1 MSINER
7 IIVCG
12 GGPVGMVAALSLVR
26 QGIPVTI
33 LEAFEEPPRD
43 PRAATIHEGRDGLA
57 RQGVGAPAALHI
69 GQDGPHVAIGQ

>member
-33 LEAFEEPPRD
+33 LEAFDEPPRD
-43 PRAATIHEGRDGLA
+43 PRAATIHASTLEMLHSLGLA
-57 RQGVGAPAALHI
+57 
-69 GQDGPHVAIGQ
+69 DGIKERA